1 LERIRRSG
9 FPLRGVFHC
18 AGTLDNAPLASLDR
32 GRFDKV
38 FRAKLEGAAALD
50 QLTRIDPIEIFV
62 FYSSAASVLGSA
74 GQANHAAANAY
85 MDALAHARR
94 NHGLPALS
102 INWGAWSDVGAAAG
116 AAAMTHLSAQG
127 LAAFSPP
134 HGLAAL
140 ERLLAEGDAQAM
152 VARIDWPVYLRTHSS
167 SGVLPFL
174 RGFASSASQ
183 PAAAA
188 TAPTSSVDE
197 RMAIEAAPIGRRAA
211 LITALV
217 TRIAA
222 GVIGFAMDR
231 QIDPRTPLIELGLDS
246 LMAVDLRNQLGRALG
261 HRFPATLLF
270 DYPAIGSLVEM
281 IGTEVFGLSL
291 QEQPKAAAP
300 TSVTQRESDAL
311 LEAIEGLDDDSLDRL
326 LAARLGMNA

>member
-1 LERIRRSG
+1 
-9 FPLRGVFHC
+9 
-18 AGTLDNAPLASLDR
+18 
-32 GRFDKV
+32 
-38 FRAKLEGAAALD
+38 
-50 QLTRIDPIEIFV
+50 
-62 FYSSAASVLGSA
+62 
-74 GQANHAAANAY
+74 
-85 MDALAHARR
+85 
-94 NHGLPALS
+94 
-102 INWGAWSDVGAAAG
+102 
-116 AAAMTHLSAQG
+116 
-127 LAAFSPP
+127 
-134 HGLAAL
+134 
-140 ERLLAEGDAQAM
+140 LAEGDAQAM

-183 PAAAA
+183 PAAAV
-188 TAPTSSVDE
+188 TAPTPSVDE

-211 LITALV
+211 LIAALV